1 MLKTKSLRVG
11 DKVKLDEVLDLID
24 KVFECSLEEK
34 NIKLFISVPNPEVYD
49 SEAEGYKLLIKDISE
64 STLNCIKSIVQ
75 KHKLKYL
82 WTTHKSEKVLVIYT
96 PRKD

>member
-1 MLKTKSLRVG
+1 M
-11 DKVKLDEVLDLID
+11 KLDEVLDLID

-34 NIKLFISVPNPEVYD
+34 KMPELFISVPNPKVYD
-49 SEAEGYKLLIKDISE
+49 SEAEGYKLVIKDIAK

-75 KHKLKYL
+75 KRKLKYL

-96 PRKD
+96 PQKD